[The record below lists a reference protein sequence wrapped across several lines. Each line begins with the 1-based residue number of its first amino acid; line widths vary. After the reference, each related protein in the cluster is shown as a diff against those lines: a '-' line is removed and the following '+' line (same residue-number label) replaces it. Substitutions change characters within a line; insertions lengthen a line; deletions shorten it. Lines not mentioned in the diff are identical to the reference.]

1 MKIRY
6 DRCPALFVSKT
17 DERLTYDGLK
27 QILERRAKSA
37 GLKKEPNLHDFRRAF
52 ALTMLRN
59 GVNIFALQKL
69 MGHADLSMLRRYL
82 AQTDVDIEEA
92 HLLGSPVDKSL

>member
-1 MKIRY
+1 
-6 DRCPALFVSKT
+6 
-17 DERLTYDGLK
+17 
-27 QILERRAKSA
+27 
-37 GLKKEPNLHDFRRAF
+37 
-52 ALTMLRN
+52 MLRN
-59 GVNIFALQKL
+59 GVNIFALQRL